1 MPSILQKEL
10 QERIAAQVSTI
21 NNQQNT
27 STGTQVD
34 FEEEPELVEETTIVE
49 PSAEQ
54 VELARRGIT
63 TAMASEIGSR
73 DRTEL
78 KRVAL
83 EDLIVD
89 LSEKEISQIPE
100 LETLKNSNKVK
111 IASMLKYLKDN
122 YGLDINQQLKVV
134 KHQLDNVGLGKDPGA
149 EALYQRQ
156 ETVNVTE
163 DELTIVSGA
172 ETAKPDDKGKKK
184 AATLRN
190 TILAIYGRNLF
201 DRETLE
207 KMANELAANMEPETS
222 LEDAVELAKG
232 REFEGVGKISDAVA
246 KKVAK
251 VLTKTQEQSNV
262 AGEGGQKPNGAMG
275 NKK

>member
-1 MPSILQKEL
+1 
-10 QERIAAQVSTI
+10 
-21 NNQQNT
+21 
-27 STGTQVD
+27 
-34 FEEEPELVEETTIVE
+34 
-49 PSAEQ
+49 
-54 VELARRGIT
+54 
-63 TAMASEIGSR
+63 MASEIGSR